1 MTAPEDKPRDWRW
14 SGAPD
19 LDTGAVPLAPT
30 AAADDPRA
38 LLAEAA
44 AWCADTTRALRAG
57 LVADLAEALRRAAE
71 LHKIDAFMVHAADR
85 ARDEARRDQFA
96 AEAERDNAR
105 RDRDR
110 LARRLDAVG
119 AIARGARFRLDPDA
133 DDAPGPD
140 GRAAR

>member
-1 MTAPEDKPRDWRW
+1 MTAPRDFRW

-19 LDTGAVPLAPT
+19 PDTGTAPLAPT
-30 AAADDPRA
+30 PAAGDVPA

-57 LVADLAEALRRAAE
+57 LVADLAEALRRAVE
-71 LHKIDAFMVHAADR
+71 LHRLDAFMVHAADR
-85 ARDEARRDQFA
+85 ARDEARRDQLA
-96 AEAERDNAR
+96 AIAERDEAR

-119 AIARGARFRLDPDA
+119 AIARGARYKFDPDA
-133 DDAPGPD
+133 DAEPGGPPP
-140 GRAAR
+140 